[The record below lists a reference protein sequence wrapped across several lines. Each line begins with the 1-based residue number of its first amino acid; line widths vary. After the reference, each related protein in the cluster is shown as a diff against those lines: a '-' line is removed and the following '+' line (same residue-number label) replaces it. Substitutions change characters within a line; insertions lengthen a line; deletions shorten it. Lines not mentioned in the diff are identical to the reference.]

1 MKIKCFLLALVPT
14 SLSCLFAYFLFS
26 PIYHESHIIIPYG
39 LQPFDICI
47 EQPFLWNIIKIAFI
61 FIYLYTNLFLFFSL
75 FSKLSS
81 LSIFSFIFKK
91 KKKNAEREDTLQLQI
106 GYSSSK
112 ELITLPERSLYQN
125 IFITGAIGTGKT
137 SSAMYPFTKQLIEY
151 KSNSTEDK
159 LGMLILDVK
168 GNYYKQVLSY
178 AQNCEREEDVITID
192 LSGNIKYNPLH
203 KPHLRA
209 SVLADRLK
217 SILLLFSPNNTESF
231 WIDKAHQILLEA
243 IKLCRL
249 YHHGYVTFEEIH
261 HFITSPTYYTEKVNF
276 LHELFLKNSFSSEEC
291 YDLLSS
297 LEFFEKEFKPLD
309 SRTISILKSEISR
322 ITSLFLNDYKVKNTF
337 CSSLEDLNFLGFSDV
352 IEKGKIVVLNL
363 NIADYQNLSK
373 VIAAYLKLDFQTE
386 VMSRLANPHA
396 SKRPVCFISDEFHEY
411 VTVSDASFFA
421 QSREAKCINII
432 ATQSYT
438 SLLHTLKDT
447 SCVKVIIQNLI
458 NKLWFRT
465 DDIFTIEDAQKQI
478 GKQDKTK
485 ISKTISENA
494 KETTFHPFFHN
505 FQSKDSNLSESYS
518 TYSQTDFVFDFQFFT
533 QQLPSFSCLSFLSD
547 GETIKKPEKLSMIP
561 YFRSNSV

>member
-1 MKIKCFLLALVPT
+1 MKVKAFLLALIPT
-14 SLSCLFAYFLFS
+14 FLSCLIAYFLFS
-26 PIYHESHIIIPYG
+26 PIYQESHVIIPYG
-39 LQPFDICI
+39 LRPFDICV
-47 EQPFLWNIIKIAFI
+47 EQPLLWKIIKIVFV
-61 FIYLYTNLFLFFSL
+61 FTYLYANLFLFFS
-75 FSKLSS
+75 FSSKLLS
-81 LSIFSFIFKK
+81 LSIFSFLFKK
-91 KKKNAEREDTLQLQI
+91 KNKDTEKKEVLQLKI
-106 GYSSSK
+106 GYSSSH
-112 ELITLPERSLYQN
+112 ELVTLPEKSLYQN

-151 KSNSTEDK
+151 KSNSTKEK

-178 AQNCEREEDVITID
+178 AQNCGREEDVITID
-192 LSGNIKYNPLH
+192 LSGKIKYNPLH

-217 SILLLFSPNNTESF
+217 SILLLFSPNNSESF
-231 WIDKAHQILLEA
+231 WIDKAHQILLES

-261 HFITSPTYYTEKVNF
+261 HLITSPSYYAEKVAF
-276 LHELFLKNSFSSEEC
+276 LHELFLKNTFSSEEN

-297 LEFFEKEFKPLD
+297 LEFFEKEFKSLD
-309 SRTISILKSEISR
+309 ARTISILKSEITR
-322 ITSLFLNDYKVKNTF
+322 ITSLFLNDYQVKNTF
-337 CSSLEDLNFLGFSDV
+337 CSSLQDLNFLGFSDV

-386 VMSRLANPHA
+386 VMSRLANPYA
-396 SKRPVCFISDEFHEY
+396 SQRSVCFISDEFHEY
-411 VTVSDASFFA
+411 VTASDASFFA

-494 KETTFHPFFHN
+494 KETTFHPIFQN

-518 TYSQTDFVFDFQFFT
+518 TYSQTDFTFDFQFFT
-533 QQLPSFSCLSFLSD
+533 QALLSFSCLSFLSD
-547 GETIKKPEKLSMIP
+547 GDTIKKPEKLTMLP
-561 YFRSNSV
+561 YFRSN